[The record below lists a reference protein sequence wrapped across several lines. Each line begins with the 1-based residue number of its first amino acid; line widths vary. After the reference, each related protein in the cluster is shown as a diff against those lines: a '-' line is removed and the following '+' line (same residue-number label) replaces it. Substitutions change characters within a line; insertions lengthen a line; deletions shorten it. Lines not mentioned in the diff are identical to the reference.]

1 MGTSSQSFVAFQSF
15 GPEYG
20 PKLSP
25 GARRRLQ
32 GGAPGPPLTRRR
44 FAGSSPA
51 AARAR
56 RRPLAARPRTPSL
69 RNTLGRLADAL
80 ERRAFAD
87 ARLADDDAHAHAH
100 VLDAASPVRA
110 LPEPA
115 PGATTAPL
123 PGGAP
128 ACAQHAPSRRVDN
141 DMPAAGGGDRKR
153 TRCALLAA
161 RFSPRVSHTA
171 GSRRAFSPR
180 VSHRAWPRA
189 FLTVRVLEYCHARL
203 ALCGFAVRLRDMTHW
218 LARGLVCFNGH

>member
-44 FAGSSPA
+44 RAGSSPA

-141 DMPAAGGGDRKR
+141 DMPAAGGGDRKKD
-153 TRCALLAA
+153 TLCA
-161 RFSPRVSHTA
+161 T
-171 GSRRAFSPR
+171 RRAFLATRFSHCGFPPRVLAACFSPCVAAR
-180 VSHRAWPRA
+180 VSHRACTRVLPRA
-189 FLTVRVLEYCHARL
+189 TRL
-203 ALCGFAVRLRDMTHW
+203 VRLRCTSARYDA
-218 LARGLVCFNGH
+218 LAGQRPRVL